1 MSVTKVKPAANE
13 AEIGIAPAARKEVA
27 QLLKESLANT
37 YSLQLKTQYYHWNV
51 TGPSFSSLHALFAS
65 QYEELAEA
73 VDELAE
79 RIRSLGHTTPG
90 TFYEFA
96 ALASLKEDKYPPSD
110 WKAMV
115 ANLLAAHEALARS
128 VRDKIPVAQKAGDE
142 GTADLFI
149 GRLQAHEKAAWMLRS
164 YLQ

>member
-1 MSVTKVKPAANE
+1 MTLTKVKPASNDAG
-13 AEIGIAPAARKEVA
+13 IGISSRSRKDVA
-27 QLLKESLANT
+27 QALGQALSDT

-51 TGPSFSSLHALFAS
+51 TGELFHSLHTLFGA

-79 RIRSLGHTTPG
+79 RIRVLGHNAPG
-90 TFYEFA
+90 TFREFA
-96 ALASLKEDKYPPSD
+96 EFSSLREDRYLPADWQTMVGNLA
-110 WKAMV
+110 
-115 ANLLAAHEALARS
+115 AAHEEVARS
-128 VRDKIPVAQKAGDE
+128 LREKIPAAQKNGDE

-164 YLQ
+164 HL